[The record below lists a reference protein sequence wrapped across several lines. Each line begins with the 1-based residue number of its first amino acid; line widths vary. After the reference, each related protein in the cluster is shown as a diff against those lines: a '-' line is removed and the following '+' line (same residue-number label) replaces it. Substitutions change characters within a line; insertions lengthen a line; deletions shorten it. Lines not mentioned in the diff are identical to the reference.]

1 MNAREVYA
9 SMSRGW
15 LDPTILDDLWA
26 EDVVVET
33 PFAAP
38 GRPKRIEGR
47 EAFVAFA
54 KAGREAMPVRLEE
67 YREVAL
73 HETADPDVL
82 VVEYELVGRSTIT
95 GRRGAAAFIGV
106 LRVRDGLITHW
117 REYQD
122 TFAMVQAL
130 AR

>member
-26 EDVVVET
+26 EDVVVEA

-47 EAFVAFA
+47 EAFVAMA
-54 KAGREAMPVRLEE
+54 RAGRAAMPMRLEE
-67 YREVAL
+67 YREVAV
-73 HETADPDVL
+73 HETPDPDVI

-95 GRRGAAAFIGV
+95 GKRNSAAFIGV
-106 LRVRDGLITHW
+106 LRVRDDKIAHW

-122 TFAMVQAL
+122 TMGISTAL
-130 AR
+130 AG